1 MKLVHNKGLN
11 KFISFYL
18 SVLLLVAGMCFNY
31 AETDSFF
38 AYIHNYMNATTLEK
52 TSSTIENAN
61 VRTLVTIQRQEEN
74 SGISDIICA
83 GRKNMAR
90 EFMLSLAPFS
100 MSDFADNSTS
110 SENASRLVTCFNHIA
125 ILNYIHSLD
134 GEK

>member
-1 MKLVHNKGLN
+1 MKRVHNKGLN

-61 VRTLVTIQRQEEN
+61 VRTLVTLFTSIGNKIYRKAKY
-74 SGISDIICA
+74 GISLYD
-83 GRKNMAR
+83 
-90 EFMLSLAPFS
+90 
-100 MSDFADNSTS
+100 
-110 SENASRLVTCFNHIA
+110 
-125 ILNYIHSLD
+125 
-134 GEK
+134 